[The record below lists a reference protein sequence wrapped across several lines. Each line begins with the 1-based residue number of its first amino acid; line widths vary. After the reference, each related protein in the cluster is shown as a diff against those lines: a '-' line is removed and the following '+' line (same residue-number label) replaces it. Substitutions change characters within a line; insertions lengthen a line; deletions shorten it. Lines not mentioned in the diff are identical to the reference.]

1 MTGIVFGNNATLT
14 LFNETTYGTRTNAN
28 GQKLFFTTENLKAT
42 RQTFDSQTITGDR
55 ERMKPVRG
63 NVNVSGQIA
72 MEVSPENM
80 LLMLYYAI
88 GTWTTTPTAAGSTE
102 PFTHTFVTGSK
113 LPSFQAQV
121 NFGVDAPTG
130 QRYHLFSGLKINT
143 FSLQVPNNGNVTATF
158 DCIGKNVVMSDSV
171 IDSAPTTTTFTRY
184 SSFEADIQING
195 SPATNVESFSLTVA
209 NELDES
215 VYPISTDGLRT
226 ELPNGFQTVSG
237 QFTAFFDNDLL
248 LNSAK
253 SGENVPIILSL
264 KRGTET
270 PGTSGNER
278 MVFTLPFTMLEQTSP
293 EVSGPGGV
301 KLQMA
306 FKAYKNLATAGSNIM
321 SLVVKNTYASYKDI
335 PDPAA
340 TPTSIPA
347 AAATPTS
354 S

>member
-1 MTGIVFGNNATLT
+1 MTGIVFGNNATLI

-88 GTWTTTPTAAGSTE
+88 GTWTTTPTTAGSTG
-102 PFTHTFVTGSK
+102 PFTHTFATGSK

-121 NFGVDAPTG
+121 NFGADAPTG
-130 QRYHLFSGLKINT
+130 QQYHLFSGLKVNT

-158 DCIGKNVVMSDSV
+158 DCIGKNVAMSGSG
-171 IDSAPTTTTFTRY
+171 IDATPTTTTFTRY
-184 SSFEADIQING
+184 SSFEIEVQLDG
-195 SPATNVESFSLTVA
+195 TSATNVESFSLTVA

-237 QFTAFFDNDLL
+237 QFTAFFDDATLL
-248 LNSAK
+248 TKAQD
-253 SGENVPIILSL
+253 GEKFPITL
-264 KRGTET
+264 KLTRGTGLGED
-270 PGTSGNER
+270 GNES
-278 MVFTLPFTMLEQTSP
+278 MTFTIPSTMLEQTSP
-293 EVSGPGGV
+293 EVSGPAGV

-306 FKAYKNLATAGSNIM
+306 FKAYKDLATAGSNIM
-321 SLVVKNTYASYKDI
+321 SLVVKNKYASYKDI
-335 PDPAA
+335 PAA
-340 TPTSIPA
+340 APPTSL
-347 AAATPTS
+347 
-354 S
+354 